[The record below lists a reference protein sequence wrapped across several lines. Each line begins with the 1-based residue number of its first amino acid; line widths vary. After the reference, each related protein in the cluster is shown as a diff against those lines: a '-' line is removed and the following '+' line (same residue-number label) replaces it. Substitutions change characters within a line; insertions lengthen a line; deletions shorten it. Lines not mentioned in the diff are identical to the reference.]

1 MTQTGQ
7 NSRRHDR
14 LERGQCFRGALL
26 PNQLAAAGRHN
37 PEGTERD
44 DQDRALW
51 IMRDRHGPTTPV
63 GLVAGQ
69 ARGHHHQMR
78 KPLGSRMRDSNVGEI
93 APDVI
98 SETLLAV

>member
-14 LERGQCFRGALL
+14 LERGQCSRGVLL

-37 PEGTERD
+37 PKGTERD
-44 DQDRALW
+44 DQDRAFW
-51 IMRDRHGPTTPV
+51 IMRDRHRPTTPV
-63 GLVAGQ
+63 RLMVGQ
-69 ARGHHHQMR
+69 TGGRHHQMR

>member
-1 MTQTGQ
+1 MSAFDPKRTKFPLT
-7 NSRRHDR
+7 RV
-14 LERGQCFRGALL
+14 ALL
-26 PNQLAAAGRHN
+26 PYRFAAAGRRN

-69 ARGHHHQMR
+69 AGGHHHQMR
-78 KPLGSRMRDSNVGEI
+78 EPLGSRMRDSNVGEI

-98 SETLLAV
+98 SETLVAV